1 MRLSSLIAVRAIFGL
16 FALNLSLQTESSAA
30 DKAVST
36 DSTASKEKIDFV
48 RDVQPLL
55 KRHCFKCHASDKRE
69 GGFRLDVRSAAFA
82 GGDEGI
88 AIRKG
93 ESGNS
98 SLITRVSGEDPDVVM
113 PPEGDRLTPAEVDV
127 LKQWVDQGSIWPDS
141 AAGEN
146 VRPDHWSYQPVLR
159 PEIPIVRDGKWVR
172 NAVDAFV
179 LAKLESRRFAPSP
192 PADRYTL
199 IRRLYLDLLGLP
211 PHPDD
216 VDAFVNDSSP
226 KAYEQLVSKLLM
238 SPHFGERWGRHWLDM
253 ARYADSD
260 GYEKD
265 RARPNAW
272 RWRDWVIDAINK
284 DIPFDQFT
292 IEQLAGD
299 LLPNATADQKLA
311 TAFHRQT
318 LTNTEGGTDQE
329 QFRVEACFDRTETTG
344 AVWLGLTV
352 GCARCHTHKYDTITQ
367 REYYQLFGF
376 FNNGD
381 ETSLQVPI
389 SEEATAKYENDLAA
403 HNSKVAKQE
412 QALSQL
418 RKTLVP
424 ELLAW
429 EDAYRKKVTT
439 LNMLEKSPVTWHVTE
454 FESMKASSGA
464 IFTRQEDGSYLV
476 EGPPGKTIPDK
487 DEYTLLLRAPDGE
500 ITGLLV
506 ETIPDKRLPSSGAGR
521 AKNGNFV
528 LSDVRVYSAATREL
542 KKEHRQKLAA
552 ADADFSQENFPPAN
566 AIDGD
571 VARTGWAVSPKMKE
585 AHSARFLTDDPLPK
599 LKERWIQ
606 VVLDQQYGGQ
616 HTIGRFQVSIRTG
629 SHPSDGLPKDVLV
642 ILDIPTNRRSE
653 KQDSQFLDWF
663 VRHDS
668 KGKALTEQLA
678 TTKKAAP
685 KPPVMSVR
693 ILTQRLKSP
702 RTTHMFR
709 RGEFLDP
716 MKDHTIVPAGLQV
729 MHDLKARAETSADR
743 LDLAQW
749 LASSNNPLTPRV
761 TANHVWKQLF
771 GQGIVRT
778 VNDFGVRGDKPSH
791 PQLLDWLADEFR
803 GNLGW
808 SRKELIRTIVN
819 SATYRQTSASRPEL
833 NETDP
838 QNLLLARQNRTRVEA
853 EIIRDLSLSVSGL
866 LSAKV
871 GGPSVFPPLPPG
883 VAELSYANNFK
894 WATSKGENRYRR
906 GMYTFFKRTSPH
918 PNLTLFDCPDS
929 NLTCVSRNSSNTPL
943 QALTLL
949 NNEIFVEAAREF
961 GQRILKHSGT
971 DRNRLAQAFRL
982 CVSRHPTVSE
992 IDQFQEMLNAS
1003 RKWYEANKDA
1013 ARALGKAGTESE
1025 SSKNDYDQ
1033 LEVAAWIAT
1042 CRIMLN
1048 MDEFIT
1054 RN

>member
-1 MRLSSLIAVRAIFGL
+1 
-16 FALNLSLQTESSAA
+16 
-30 DKAVST
+30 
-36 DSTASKEKIDFV
+36 
-48 RDVQPLL
+48 
-55 KRHCFKCHASDKRE
+55 
-69 GGFRLDVRSAAFA
+69 
-82 GGDEGI
+82 
-88 AIRKG
+88 
-93 ESGNS
+93 
-98 SLITRVSGEDPDVVM
+98 
-113 PPEGDRLTPAEVDV
+113 
-127 LKQWVDQGSIWPDS
+127 
-141 AAGEN
+141 
-146 VRPDHWSYQPVLR
+146 
-159 PEIPIVRDGKWVR
+159 
-172 NAVDAFV
+172 
-179 LAKLESRRFAPSP
+179 
-192 PADRYTL
+192 
-199 IRRLYLDLLGLP
+199 
-211 PHPDD
+211 
-216 VDAFVNDSSP
+216 
-226 KAYEQLVSKLLM
+226 
-238 SPHFGERWGRHWLDM
+238 
-253 ARYADSD
+253 
-260 GYEKD
+260 
-265 RARPNAW
+265 
-272 RWRDWVIDAINK
+272 
-284 DIPFDQFT
+284 
-292 IEQLAGD
+292 
-299 LLPNATADQKLA
+299 
-311 TAFHRQT
+311 
-318 LTNTEGGTDQE
+318 
-329 QFRVEACFDRTETTG
+329 
-344 AVWLGLTV
+344 
-352 GCARCHTHKYDTITQ
+352 
-367 REYYQLFGF
+367 
-376 FNNGD
+376 
-381 ETSLQVPI
+381 
-389 SEEATAKYENDLAA
+389 
-403 HNSKVAKQE
+403 
-412 QALSQL
+412 
-418 RKTLVP
+418 
-424 ELLAW
+424 
-429 EDAYRKKVTT
+429 
-439 LNMLEKSPVTWHVTE
+439 
-454 FESMKASSGA
+454 
-464 IFTRQEDGSYLV
+464 
-476 EGPPGKTIPDK
+476 
-487 DEYTLLLRAPDGE
+487 
-500 ITGLLV
+500 
-506 ETIPDKRLPSSGAGR
+506 
-521 AKNGNFV
+521 
-528 LSDVRVYSAATREL
+528 
-542 KKEHRQKLAA
+542 
-552 ADADFSQENFPPAN
+552 
-566 AIDGD
+566 
-571 VARTGWAVSPKMKE
+571 
-585 AHSARFLTDDPLPK
+585 
-599 LKERWIQ
+599 
-606 VVLDQQYGGQ
+606 
-616 HTIGRFQVSIRTG
+616 
-629 SHPSDGLPKDVLV
+629 VLV
-642 ILDIPTNRRSE
+642 ILDIPTHRRSE
-653 KQDSQFLDWF
+653 KQHSQFLDWF

-961 GQRILKHSGT
+961 GQRIGKYSGS

-1025 SSKNDYDQ
+1025 SSKNDNDQ
-1033 LEVAAWIAT
+1033 FEVAAWIAT